1 MADMRTRVALVV
13 LAVAGGTLFAGAF
26 VASGGNS
33 PGTPGG
39 DLSFYGTLTDKTTG
53 ETFQVSLNA
62 NEDPNQ
68 AGVGGMFFQ
77 LNGPN
82 ISACD
87 AHGEGAQSGSTPLAT
102 MQCGGSGN
110 ISVAV
115 DGCGAT
121 LETHGITH
129 ADHPWTVYLGPM
141 TLDVTFTY
149 NARQG
154 SGNLVIEMY
163 TPKTVLKIAGPTNG
177 SVTMSTCT

>member
-129 ADHPWTVYLGPM
+129 AAPVVGPDGKSAAALNDRGEG
-141 TLDVTFTY
+141 TRP
-149 NARQG
+149 ARA
-154 SGNLVIEMY
+154 ER
-163 TPKTVLKIAGPTNG
+163 TPPEEAAA
-177 SVTMSTCT
+177 